1 MTRASDRLKR
11 MRAKVILAAEG
22 RTFAGIPAETV
33 RDIIAKEIAA
43 PMRAGATDLQHN
55 GLFGDA
61 HKQQELFR

>member
-43 PMRAGATDLQHN
+43 PMRAGAADLQHN